1 MTQRNRILKTLSV
14 ILPAGAFGASVLL
27 ALGSSDAKAATN
39 APTAVQT
46 RRRKRIDPTA
56 RNQRRNIK
64 FVRLGKR
71 PNGRRCESGSRLVGQ
86 WRLGSLA
93 LGLG

>member
-46 RRRKRIDPTA
+46 TA
-56 RNQRRNIK
+56 GASVSTRLLDIK
-64 FVRLGKR
+64 PVRFGKR
-71 PNGRRCESGSRLVGQ
+71 SIGERCESRSRLVGQ